1 MERIGKYEIRRLL
14 GESATS
20 AVYLGFD
27 PFSQR
32 EVAIKRLH
40 PEILRST
47 DRTTLYHH
55 LLLNEAS
62 LAGKLQ
68 HPHIAQIYDAVIE
81 DRDAYVVMEYV
92 PGGTLEAFTKPDNLL
107 SFERLVEII
116 FKCTR
121 ALDYA
126 YLQGVTH
133 RDIKPANI
141 LLTSPTGQ
149 DIKVSDF
156 GAAIFTASET
166 TQVSGL
172 GSPAYMSPQQVR
184 EMPLDHRTDIYS
196 LGVVMYQLLTGQL
209 PFQASTNVNLIY
221 QIANQVAPPPSSIR
235 PEIPPELDAIVV
247 RAMQKDL
254 SARYA
259 TWMEFSHDLAQAYR
273 NRNITTD
280 DHGEPPD
287 SAKFERL
294 RAFRFFRE
302 FSDIEIWEIVR
313 FAEWKLI
320 PTGTLVMKEGEPGN
334 HFCIVVDG
342 ELRIVKKGHLLNVL
356 SAGDCFGEMALFS
369 AGRGART
376 ASVEATAD
384 THILIIS
391 APALLRASALCQM
404 HFYKGFLEVLATRLS
419 LANSRISSV

>member
-1 MERIGKYEIRRLL
+1 MERIGKYEISRLL
-14 GESATS
+14 GEGATS
-20 AVYLGFD
+20 AVYLGYD
-27 PFSQR
+27 PFAQR

-40 PEILRST
+40 PELMRCT
-47 DRTTLYHH
+47 DRSALYHH

-68 HPHIAQIYDAVIE
+68 HPHIVQIHDAVIE

-92 PGGTLEAFTKPDNLL
+92 AGGTLEAFTEAGKLL

-126 YLQGVTH
+126 HLQGVTH

-141 LLTSPTGQ
+141 LLTSPEGQ
-149 DIKVSDF
+149 DIKISDF

-166 TQVSGL
+166 THVSGV

-184 EMPLDHRTDIYS
+184 ELPLDHRTDIYS
-196 LGVVMYQLLTGQL
+196 LGVVMYQLLTGRL
-209 PFQASTNVNLIY
+209 PFDASSNVNMVY
-221 QIANQVAPPPSSIR
+221 QIAHHVAPPPSSIR
-235 PEIPPELDAIVV
+235 PEIPPELDAIVQK
-247 RAMQKDL
+247 AMQREL
-254 SARYA
+254 SERYA
-259 TWMEFSHDLAQAYR
+259 TWMEFSHDLAQAHRQR
-273 NRNITTD
+273 NAATD
-280 DHGEPPD
+280 RSEPPD
-287 SAKFERL
+287 SEKFERL

-302 FSDIEIWEIVR
+302 FSDIEIWEVVR
-313 FAEWKLI
+313 FAEWRLI
-320 PTGTLVMKEGEPGN
+320 QPDTVVMKEGEPGN
-334 HFCIVVDG
+334 YFCFVVEGD
-342 ELRIVKKGHLLNVL
+342 LRIVKKGHLLNVL

-376 ASVEATAD
+376 ASVEAT
-384 THILIIS
+384 TETRILTIR
-391 APALLRASALCQM
+391 APALLRSTSLCQM

-419 LANSRISSV
+419 LANSRIAKI